1 MRVLIV
7 DDHERYSEVVAARLR
22 RGGHTPMRRSTLKG
36 ALDAINRHE
45 LSTVFVPP
53 SIHGKSTSEIVSHLH
68 EHQPDTKVFMLL
80 GADAEF
86 HDPARAGLN
95 ACGVRLRGE
104 VSTGDAA
111 ALPGR

>member
-7 DDHERYSEVVAARLR
+7 DDHTRYSEVVAARLR

-45 LSTVFVPP
+45 LATVFIPP
-53 SIHGKSTSEIVSHLH
+53 SIHGRSTCEIVERLH

-80 GADAEF
+80 GAEGEPE
-86 HDPARAGLN
+86 DPAKLGLSVN
-95 ACGVRLRGE
+95 GVRQRGE

-111 ALPGR
+111 ALLGS